1 MHLSVRNVT
10 KRFGNVVA
18 LDHVDID
25 VRDGE
30 FVCLLGPSG
39 CGKTT
44 LLRIV
49 AGLEEASEGTVT
61 LDGADLTDLP
71 ARQRG
76 FGIVFQSYSLFPNL
90 TAAENIAYGLTL
102 RRVPKAQAQERVREL
117 LDTVGLPGIG
127 DRLPHQL
134 SGGQQ
139 QRVAVARALAVEPKL
154 LLLDEPLSALDAK
167 VRLTLRDQ
175 IRDLQ
180 RRLNLPTL
188 MVTHDQE
195 EALAVSDRVICM
207 NHGRI
212 EQADTPEGLYLR
224 PTTRFVAEFVGHM
237 NFLGPQ
243 DIARIGTLRGPG
255 GPVSPTGIA
264 GIRPEHV
271 VVLPAGSPPGENT
284 VAGRVVSRQFLGATM
299 RIEADVNGVTVV
311 VDAPGLSA
319 VAEGEAVTLALP
331 AERLREFP
339 A

>member
-1 MHLSVRNVT
+1 LHLSVRSIT
-10 KRFGNVVA
+10 KRFGSVTA
-18 LDHVDID
+18 LDGVDVD

-49 AGLEEASEGTVT
+49 AGLEDATGGTVT
-61 LDGADLTDLP
+61 LDGADLTHTP
-71 ARQRG
+71 ARNRG

-90 TAAENIAYGLTL
+90 TAGENIAYGLKL
-102 RRVPKAQAQERVREL
+102 RRVSASDSSARVRTL
-117 LDTVGLPGIG
+117 LDTVGLPGIE

-139 QRVAVARALAVEPKL
+139 QRVAVARALAVDPKL

-167 VRLTLRDQ
+167 VRVSLRDQ
-175 IRDLQ
+175 IRALQ
-180 RRLNLPTL
+180 RRLGLPTL

-195 EALAVSDRVICM
+195 EALAISDRVICM

-212 EQADTPEGLYLR
+212 EQADTPEGLYMR
-224 PTTRFVAEFVGHM
+224 PATRFVAEFVGHM
-237 NFLGPQ
+237 NFFSGEDLKRMGPIRLAAG
-243 DIARIGTLRGPG
+243 DASGTTVL
-255 GPVSPTGIA
+255 

-271 VVLPAGSPPGENT
+271 HLTPDAGSGN
-284 VAGRVVSRQFLGATM
+284 VFAARVVSRQFLGSVT
-299 RIEADVNGVTVV
+299 RLEVDVNGARVV
-311 VDAPGLSA
+311 VDAPGVASH
-319 VAEGEAVTLALP
+319 AEGDTVTLSLP
-331 AERLREFP
+331 PERIREFP